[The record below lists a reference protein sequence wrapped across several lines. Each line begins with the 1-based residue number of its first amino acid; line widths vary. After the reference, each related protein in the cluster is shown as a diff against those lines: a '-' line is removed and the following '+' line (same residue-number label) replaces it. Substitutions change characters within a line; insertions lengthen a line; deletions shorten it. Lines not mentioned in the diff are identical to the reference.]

1 MWNHRAD
8 ALLRNGGVAAVIVM
22 GVSLIADGL
31 AGGLDPVL
39 AQLHARSA
47 RISDAGVYIVWAAG
61 TIGLLTAF
69 AAAFWFTIWRSEHR
83 ASDWRTQLLL
93 VVQAVI
99 AFLAN
104 QELTYLMALELPL
117 VLPLRAAFTWQG
129 ALTLLTIGTV
139 SATGSLSPELFV
151 PTGGLEHVPQVWRL
165 VLTSGAMVAWQAVAF
180 GCGCLATTE
189 RRTRRELTRLNA
201 ELTATRDLLAH
212 DSRLAERLT
221 IARELHDTLGHHLA
235 ALGLHLDLARRTAT
249 GVAVQPVGH
258 AHTISQSMLSDVRRV
273 VSSFREP
280 LPFDLGASLRTMAAA
295 IEQPAV
301 HVSIT
306 DGLLVDNPVHAHVLF
321 RAAQEGIT
329 NAIRHS
335 GATHVWIE
343 LVRGHEGV
351 ELTIR
356 DDGRGTES
364 LSAGSGLRGM
374 RERVEELR
382 GSLTVTS
389 GEGRGFALHVRM
401 PAGTAP

>member
-22 GVSLIADGL
+22 GVSLIADALG
-31 AGGLDPVL
+31 GGLDPVL
-39 AQLHARSA
+39 AALHARSA
-47 RISDAGVYIVWAAG
+47 PISDTAVYIAWTAV
-61 TIGLLTAF
+61 TIGLLAAF
-69 AAAFWFTIWRSEHR
+69 AAAFWCNIWRSEHGV
-83 ASDWRTQLLL
+83 SDWRTQLLL
-93 VVQAVI
+93 AGQAVI
-99 AFLAN
+99 AFLTN

-129 ALTLLTIGTV
+129 ALTLLTIGAV
-139 SATGSLSPELFV
+139 SFTGAVSPQLLV
-151 PTGGLEHVPQVWRL
+151 PTGGLEHVPQLWRL
-165 VLTSGAMVAWQAVAF
+165 VLTGGAMVAWQAVAF
-180 GCGCLATTE
+180 GGGCLATTE
-189 RRTRRELTRLNA
+189 RRTRREMARLNA
-201 ELTATRDLLAH
+201 ELTAARDLLAH

-249 GVAVQPVGH
+249 GEAVQPVGN

-280 LPFDLGASLRTMAAA
+280 LPFDLGASLRTMATA
-295 IEQPAV
+295 IEQPEV
-301 HVSIT
+301 HVSMT
-306 DGLLVDNPVHAHVLF
+306 DGLLVDNPLHAHVLF
-321 RAAQEGIT
+321 RAAQEGMT

-335 GATHVWIE
+335 GAAHVWID
-343 LVRGHEGV
+343 LVQGSEGV

-356 DDGRGTES
+356 DDGRGAES
-364 LSAGSGLRGM
+364 LNAGSGLRGM

-389 GEGRGFALHVRM
+389 GEGRGFALRVRM